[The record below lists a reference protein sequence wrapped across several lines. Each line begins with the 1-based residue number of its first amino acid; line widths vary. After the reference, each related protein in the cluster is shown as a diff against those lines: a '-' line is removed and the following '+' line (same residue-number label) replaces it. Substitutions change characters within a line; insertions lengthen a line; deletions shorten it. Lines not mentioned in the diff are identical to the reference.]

1 MPWWY
6 LLVIS
11 LYMAGWIAFA
21 IFYAR
26 EEQTVKATIVACGGV
41 ALALLLTLFF
51 GVYVGGAI
59 TVAATFYVAD
69 RKNRSRGW
77 ALLSFVIGPVALVI
91 ITILPKQVDTS
102 TLSLTT

>member
-6 LLVIS
+6 LLLVS

-26 EEQTVKATIVACGGV
+26 QEQTTKALVLGFAGV
-41 ALALLLTLFF
+41 AVALLLTVFF
-51 GVYVGGAI
+51 GVFVGGAI

-77 ALLSFVIGPVALVI
+77 ALLSFLLGPIALLIVV
-91 ITILPKQVDTS
+91 ILPKQVDTS